1 MQSSIAQNEVLFSSE
16 GLSLISFDRL
26 YSLKSALSAYSKT
39 GSPLRLEDAV
49 DELRRLILANNGCKV
64 TRSDLL
70 RSYDWLSVS
79 HSAINDLDLM
89 YRRAYGG
96 PDKLGAISGL
106 TNKKVHSLP
115 SPQLVQPIESADSA
129 DIDVREENG
138 DETDFLMCTIQICKP
153 PSPRLPVLRLQTSFD
168 KPPQL
173 GENGGQQEQQ
183 ELDSDST
190 PRAADSLPIML
201 QPWSHSID
209 QLLSADVLSPNR
221 NSMRVGPV
229 TPNGYDD
236 ISPITRGEWGF
247 LMVDKALEGSGRT
260 VAVENW

>member
-1 MQSSIAQNEVLFSSE
+1 
-16 GLSLISFDRL
+16 
-26 YSLKSALSAYSKT
+26 
-39 GSPLRLEDAV
+39 
-49 DELRRLILANNGCKV
+49 
-64 TRSDLL
+64 
-70 RSYDWLSVS
+70 
-79 HSAINDLDLM
+79 M

-96 PDKLGAISGL
+96 PDRLGAISGL

-115 SPQLVQPIESADSA
+115 SPQLVQSMESTNSA
-129 DIDVREENG
+129 DIDGREEND
-138 DETDFLMCTIQICKP
+138 DEADFLMCTIQICKP

-168 KPPQL
+168 KPPET
-173 GENGGQQEQQ
+173 GENGRQQDQPEH
-183 ELDSDST
+183 DSDST
-190 PRAADSLPIML
+190 PRAADSLPIIL

-209 QLLSADVLSPNR
+209 QLLSADALSPMR
-221 NSMRVGPV
+221 SSMRIGPV